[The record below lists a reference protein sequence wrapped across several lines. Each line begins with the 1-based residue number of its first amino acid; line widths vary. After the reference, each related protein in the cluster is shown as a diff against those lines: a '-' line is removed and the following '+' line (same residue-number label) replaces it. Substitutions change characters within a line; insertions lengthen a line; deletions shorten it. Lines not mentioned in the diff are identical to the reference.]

1 MMSVKKICDIC
12 DLQEGD
18 TSKAICEKC
27 KKIVPTTFRY
37 EEFVFNGYRIPKIL
51 QGFCNICGEAVSLP
65 HQSTFKIK
73 EYRDTHNHS
82 FELRVP

>member
-18 TSKAICEKC
+18 ISKAICEKC

-37 EEFVFNGYRIPKIL
+37 EEFVFNGYRIPNIL